1 MIRNLSRYFALLCLI
16 ACLKP
21 ALAQES
27 GDLLSGYWK
36 QEADSVYIKV
46 VNSNGVYE
54 AEMIRND
61 WAPALVGTMY
71 LQNVVPVEGR
81 DNRWI
86 GESSIKD
93 SDDVARATLRV
104 NRSGVLSTR
113 LRPGGR
119 ARWLRTD
126 PIEKRF

>member
-1 MIRNLSRYFALLCLI
+1 MIRNLSRYFAFLCLI

-21 ALAQES
+21 VLAQES

-71 LQNVVPVEGR
+71 FENAVAVEGR
-81 DNRWI
+81 NNRWV
-86 GESSIKD
+86 GVSSIKG
-93 SDDVARATLRV
+93 SDDPARATLRV

-119 ARWLRTD
+119 ARWLRSE
-126 PIEKRF
+126 PIEKRY